1 VPFPKEGLECIG
13 TAFHVHYV
21 PDTADFESR
30 IGQWAETAHAIVTNG
45 TVGLSAHHISAFNGL
60 ELIVTRGA
68 GYENVDLEAAR
79 ARGIP
84 VANTPGVNAASV
96 ADHAMALVLGLLRD
110 VRRADHAVRTGRW
123 GDREGWIRPILFR
136 KRMGIVGLG
145 SIGHEIARRASGFD
159 VEIGYCSRSPKPD
172 VPYTFH
178 KSVEALAT
186 ASDIL
191 IVCCPANESTYHLID
206 AGVLEKL
213 GSGGYLINVAR
224 GSIVDTAALVRALE
238 ENRIAGAAL
247 DVVEGQPKVPQAL
260 LDAPNVLLTPHV
272 AARAPEVGEIVGER
286 ILVTLQSHFEGRPL
300 AARVY

>member
-1 VPFPKEGLECIG
+1 
-13 TAFHVHYV
+13 
-21 PDTADFESR
+21 
-30 IGQWAETAHAIVTNG
+30 
-45 TVGLSAHHISAFNGL
+45 
-60 ELIVTRGA
+60 
-68 GYENVDLEAAR
+68 
-79 ARGIP
+79 
-84 VANTPGVNAASV
+84 
-96 ADHAMALVLGLLRD
+96 
-110 VRRADHAVRTGRW
+110 
-123 GDREGWIRPILFR
+123 
-136 KRMGIVGLG
+136 LG